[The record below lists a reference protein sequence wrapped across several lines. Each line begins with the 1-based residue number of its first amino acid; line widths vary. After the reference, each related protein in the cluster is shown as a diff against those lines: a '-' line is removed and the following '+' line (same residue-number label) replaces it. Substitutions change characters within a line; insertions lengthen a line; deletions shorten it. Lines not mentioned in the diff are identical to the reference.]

1 MNEEDLVDL
10 LDRLGRDVHVTP
22 APLDRIF
29 SERSR
34 LHRRRIRWTALGSI
48 ATAALIVTASIAVAQ
63 GTDPAGQT
71 PSAQNTTGAQP
82 SLPAPSAEATL
93 PVAPAGK
100 RMVGVG
106 HASIAVP
113 QSWGTNQ
120 IRCGPTSAT
129 TNTVVINVSLYLS
142 CAAGLAPGASV
153 AQVEHASELP
163 NTQGSG
169 PRATLRSM
177 VVLRSAHESSA
188 RSRALATPPA
198 QELSYIQSESA
209 SFQVTSYQASVVV
222 RLLNSIHVDT
232 HRSLSRPTSQPSIRT
247 ALNNSSLPRSR

>member
-163 NTQGSG
+163 RYPGFRPARHIAIDG
-169 PRATLRSM
+169 RPALRTR
-177 VVLRSAHESSA
+177 VIC
-188 RSRALATPPA
+188 TFKG
-198 QELSYIQSESA
+198 LSDAPCTGAVYIQSESA

-222 RLLNSIHVDT
+222 RLLNSIQ
-232 HRSLSRPTSQPSIRT
+232 R
-247 ALNNSSLPRSR
+247 